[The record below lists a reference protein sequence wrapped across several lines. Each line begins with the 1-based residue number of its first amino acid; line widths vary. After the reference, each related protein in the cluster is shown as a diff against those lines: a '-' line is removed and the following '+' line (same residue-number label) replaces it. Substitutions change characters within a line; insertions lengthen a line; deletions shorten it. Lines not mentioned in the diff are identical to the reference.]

1 MALQVMKFQVRGY
14 KTNFNFNQVSMN
26 LFIGN
31 FSIFLNGMMVISDK
45 MRNFDFQDLIL
56 NYFSQKPVLIS
67 DPGYLFSLKSSFIID
82 IFHSS
87 LKKLI
92 L

>member
-1 MALQVMKFQVRGY
+1 MEFQVRRY
-14 KTNFNFNQVSMN
+14 NISKIFAKKMN
-26 LFIGN
+26 LFKGN

-67 DPGYLFSLKSSFIID
+67 DPGYFVFIKIK
-82 IFHSS
+82 FYY
-87 LKKLI
+87 
-92 L
+92 